1 MNKDAAMEPELHG
14 LLAEFDDPDTL
25 IAAAHR
31 TREAGYKRLDA
42 YSPFPVHGLAEAIG
56 FDDWRIP
63 WFVFL
68 GGITGCLLGFGGLYY
83 SSVVDYPWNVGGRPL
98 NSWPSFIPITFECTV
113 LFAGLTA
120 FVTQFLLNGLPKLH
134 TSIFNG
140 KNFSRASQ
148 DRFFLSVEV
157 GDPRFDTLETA
168 AFLRRLPGVLD
179 VSEVEK

>member
-1 MNKDAAMEPELHG
+1 MVETPVHG
-14 LLAEFDDPDTL
+14 LIAEFDDPDTL

-68 GGITGCLLGFGGLYY
+68 GGLTGCLLGFGGLYY
-83 SSVVDYPWNVGGRPL
+83 SNVVDYPWNVGGRPL

-120 FVTQFLLNGLPKLH
+120 FLSQFVLNGLPKPH
-134 TSIFNG
+134 ASIFNA
-140 KNFSRASQ
+140 KNFARASQ
-148 DRFFLSVEV
+148 DRFFLSVEA
-157 GDPRFDTLETA
+157 DDRLYRPIETSE
-168 AFLRRLPGVLD
+168 FLRRLPGVLD